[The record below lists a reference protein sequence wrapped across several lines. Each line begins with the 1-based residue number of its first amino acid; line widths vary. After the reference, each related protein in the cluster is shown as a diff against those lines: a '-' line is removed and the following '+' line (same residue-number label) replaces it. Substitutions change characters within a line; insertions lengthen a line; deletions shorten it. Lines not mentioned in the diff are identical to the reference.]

1 MPLYI
6 MLSSLSETGRQV
18 LRKLPGSIRKVNAEV
33 GRMGAR
39 VIAQYAVLGPYDFV
53 TVLEAPDNETVSRI
67 SVELGA
73 RGSVQ
78 MMTMPAIPVDD
89 FIGRLATRLAGP
101 APAAAAELP
110 RRPAAL
116 RPRDGRDGGGAR
128 PARRGDHPGGPGESI
143 RREPLDGASWFP
155 R

>member
-1 MPLYI
+1 
-6 MLSSLSETGRQV
+6 V

-33 GRMGAR
+33 GRMGVR

-89 FIGRLATRLAGP
+89 FIARLANRH
-101 APAAAAELP
+101 
-110 RRPAAL
+110 
-116 RPRDGRDGGGAR
+116 
-128 PARRGDHPGGPGESI
+128 RRGGV
-143 RREPLDGASWFP
+143 RRRRGT
-155 R
+155 

>member
-33 GRMGAR
+33 GRMGVR

-53 TVLEAPDNETVSRI
+53 TVLEAPDNETVSRV

-89 FIGRLATRLAGP
+89 FISRLVQA
-101 APAAAAELP
+101 
-110 RRPAAL
+110 
-116 RPRDGRDGGGAR
+116 
-128 PARRGDHPGGPGESI
+128 
-143 RREPLDGASWFP
+143 
-155 R
+155 

>member
-53 TVLEAPDNETVSRI
+53 TVLEAPDNETVTSI
-67 SVELGA
+67 SIELGA
-73 RGSVQ
+73 RGSVS
-78 MMTMPAIPVDD
+78 MMTLPAVPLDD
-89 FIGRLATRLAGP
+89 FISRLQARRAPRTGRRKK
-101 APAAAAELP
+101 
-110 RRPAAL
+110 R
-116 RPRDGRDGGGAR
+116 AR
-128 PARRGDHPGGPGESI
+128 P
-143 RREPLDGASWFP
+143 
-155 R
+155 

>member
-1 MPLYI
+1 MMTIRDAWVGPNPLSCMLTSILELRYTAGAQSATIGAADPEGLMPLYI

-33 GRMGAR
+33 GRMGVR

-53 TVLEAPDNETVSRI
+53 TVLEAPDNETVSRV

-89 FIGRLATRLAGP
+89 FISRLAGP
-101 APAAAAELP
+101 P
-110 RRPAAL
+110 RR
-116 RPRDGRDGGGAR
+116 GGS
-128 PARRGDHPGGPGESI
+128 RR
-143 RREPLDGASWFP
+143 RR
-155 R
+155 

>member
-1 MPLYI
+1 
-6 MLSSLSETGRQV
+6 V
-18 LRKLPGSIRKVNAEV
+18 VRKLPGSIRKVNAEV
-33 GRMGAR
+33 GRMGVR

-89 FIGRLATRLAGP
+89 FIARLASR
-101 APAAAAELP
+101 P
-110 RRPAAL
+110 RRA
-116 RPRDGRDGGGAR
+116 RPR
-128 PARRGDHPGGPGESI
+128 RR
-143 RREPLDGASWFP
+143 R
-155 R
+155 

>member
-18 LRKLPGSIRKVNAEV
+18 IRKLPGSIRKVNAEV

-89 FIGRLATRLAGP
+89 FISRLASPSRRGGAPADGPASDGVGSRGAALTIWAGP
-101 APAAAAELP
+101 HDSGTRSLAREGQTE
-110 RRPAAL
+110 
-116 RPRDGRDGGGAR
+116 RD
-128 PARRGDHPGGPGESI
+128 
-143 RREPLDGASWFP
+143 
-155 R
+155 